1 MTDRPI
7 AKKARS
13 VESAALAGIVYA
25 ILAFTALTLLT
36 RLPSLSLSSEEIAAW
51 YQDAANRTPVV
62 IGLNLAAISSVAFLW
77 FVAVIRRRVGDRED
91 RFFATVFLGSGILYV
106 GMWLVAATLLAATA
120 VAPDLFAGAEVDKAS
135 HTLMAG
141 TAGGLLL
148 VAGPRVQAVFVLTT
162 STLILR
168 TGVMPKWLAY
178 FGYVMGLALF
188 VTPLIIQPIGLG
200 FPAWVLIVSV
210 TILFSRNAALS
221 NGAGAGTQSD

>member
-1 MTDRPI
+1 MQ
-7 AKKARS
+7 KKAIGKKVRS
-13 VESAALAGIVYA
+13 IEAASIAGIAYA
-25 ILAFTALTLLT
+25 VLAFIALTLLT

-51 YQDAANRTPVV
+51 YEDAANRAPVV

-77 FVAVIRRRVGDRED
+77 FIAVIRRRVGDRED

-106 GMWLVAATLLAATA
+106 GMWLVAATLLAAAA
-120 VAPDLFAGAEVDKAS
+120 VAPDLFADAAVDKAS

-168 TGVMPKWLAY
+168 TGVMPRWLAY

-188 VTPLIIQPIGLG
+188 ITPLIIQPIGLG
-200 FPAWVLIVSV
+200 FPAWVFIVSV
-210 TILFSRNAALS
+210 TILFSRSAVEAS
-221 NGAGAGTQSD
+221 T

>member
-1 MTDRPI
+1 MTEETI
-7 AKKARS
+7 GKKARS
-13 VESAALAGIVYA
+13 IEAAAIAGIAYA
-25 ILAFTALTLLT
+25 VLAFIALTLLT

-51 YQDAANRTPVV
+51 YEDAANRVPVV

-77 FVAVIRRRVGDRED
+77 FIAVIRRRVGDRED

-106 GMWLVAATLLAATA
+106 GMWLVAATLLAAAA
-120 VAPDLFAGAEVDKAS
+120 VAPDLFADAAVDKAS

-148 VAGPRVQAVFVLTT
+148 VAGPRVQAVFMLTT

-168 TGVMPKWLAY
+168 TGVMPRWLAY

-188 VTPLIIQPIGLG
+188 ITPLISQPIGLG
-200 FPAWVLIVSV
+200 FPAWVFIVSV
-210 TILFSRNAALS
+210 TILFSRRAEGS
-221 NGAGAGTQSD
+221 

>member
-1 MTDRPI
+1 M
-7 AKKARS
+7 
-13 VESAALAGIVYA
+13 EAAAIAGIAYA
-25 ILAFTALTLLT
+25 ILAFIALTLLT
-36 RLPSLSLSSEEIAAW
+36 RQPSLALSSEEIAAW
-51 YQDAANRTPVV
+51 FEDAGNRTPVV

-77 FVAVIRRRVGDRED
+77 FVAVIRRRIGDRED
-91 RFFATVFLGSGILYV
+91 RFFATVFLGSGVLYIA
-106 GMWLVAATLLAATA
+106 MWLVAATLLAAA
-120 VAPDLFAGAEVDKAS
+120 SVAPDLFAGAAVDKAS

-178 FGYVMGLALF
+178 FGYVIGLALF
-188 VTPLIIQPIGLG
+188 ITPLIIQPIGLG
-200 FPAWVLIVSV
+200 FPVWVLIVSV
-210 TILFSRNAALS
+210 TIVFSRNAALS